1 LARERTIRG
10 AVEQIKAL
18 SSEGVNVEV
27 REVEAI
33 PLSAAGKHRFTR
45 SDVSPSGV
53 QGFRCSG
60 APADKGGPDF
70 DFAGPEHL
78 NT

>member
-1 LARERTIRG
+1 MTLWIVPSKGSAWARERTIRG

-18 SSEGVNVEV
+18 SCEAVTVEV

-45 SDVSPSGV
+45 SDVSASDL
-53 QGFRCSG
+53 R
-60 APADKGGPDF
+60 
-70 DFAGPEHL
+70 
-78 NT
+78 